1 MIDNTESSLSLYSSS
16 LCSQRSESSKA
27 SSHFNAHH
35 PHLIMS
41 TVASRWGAAKSSC
54 MAHFRHSE
62 DNSTCRY
69 PSEQSDS
76 THDGLELILDGST
89 VETKRPRLHRSSA
102 LPSEDRPEVF
112 KTDPKW
118 DPARLIVSLVEHEV
132 KIYRREDAVDG
143 VCEAIPQKAS
153 DM

>member
-1 MIDNTESSLSLYSSS
+1 MIDDTGSLLSSYSSS
-16 LCSQRSESSKA
+16 LCSQHSKASKA
-27 SSHFNAHH
+27 SSHLHVHH
-35 PHLIMS
+35 PHLMLS
-41 TVASRWGAAKSSC
+41 TVASKLGAAKSSC
-54 MAHFRHSE
+54 MAQFRHLE

-69 PSEQSDS
+69 PSEKSES

-118 DPARLIVSLVEHEV
+118 DPARLIVALVEHEV
-132 KIYRREDAVDG
+132 KIYRQEDAVGG

-153 DM
+153 NL

>member
-1 MIDNTESSLSLYSSS
+1 MMDDTGSSLSSYSSS
-16 LCSQRSESSKA
+16 LCSEDSKASKA
-27 SSHFNAHH
+27 SSHLHAHH
-35 PHLIMS
+35 PHLMLS
-41 TVASRWGAAKSSC
+41 TVASKLGAAKSCC

-62 DNSTCRY
+62 DNSTCRC
-69 PSEQSDS
+69 PSEQSES

-102 LPSEDRPEVF
+102 LPSEDCPEVF

-132 KIYRREDAVDG
+132 KLYRREDAVGG

-153 DM
+153 NL